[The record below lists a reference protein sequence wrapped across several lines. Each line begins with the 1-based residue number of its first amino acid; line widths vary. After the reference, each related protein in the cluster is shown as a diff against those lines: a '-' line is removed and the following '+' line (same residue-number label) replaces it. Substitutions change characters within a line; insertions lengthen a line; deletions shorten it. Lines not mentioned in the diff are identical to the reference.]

1 MLTIIQDEFI
11 RRFALHILPKG
22 FTKIRHYGILS
33 SSSKNK
39 YRKLINKELGEVK
52 FTKERE
58 KSKHRTC
65 PTCGKGKLVTLMTF
79 DQRGP
84 PAQWQNL
91 FS

>member
-1 MLTIIQDEFI
+1 MKNHTNSTDLVETDEI
-11 RRFALHILPKG
+11 
-22 FTKIRHYGILS
+22 
-33 SSSKNK
+33 

-52 FTKERE
+52 FTKKRE